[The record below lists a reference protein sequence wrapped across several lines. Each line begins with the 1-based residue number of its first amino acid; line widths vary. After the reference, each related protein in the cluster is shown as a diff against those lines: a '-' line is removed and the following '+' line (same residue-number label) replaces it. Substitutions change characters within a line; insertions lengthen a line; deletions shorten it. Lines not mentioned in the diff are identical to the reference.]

1 MSLQLQRLF
10 GVWRKTAVR
19 KTSRTGAGRR
29 LRIEQLE
36 DRLTPSTSVTID
48 PGSSLTSSNLTS
60 PEGTAISLGST
71 VENANGTVTYSWS
84 VFKDGSSTAYA
95 VGSDASFSFTP
106 NDNGTYVVTL
116 SATDADNTNSA
127 SVTLNVTNVAPTAT
141 LSDSSTVA
149 VRNQTISFT
158 LGATDPSSVDTA
170 AGFTYQINW
179 GDGSPVQTVTGGS
192 GVVVTHA
199 FATEGT
205 DNVTVTATDKDGGVS
220 TAVSQSVTIQAVA
233 LENDPLNPGQLVLAV
248 GGTAKNDNIVL
259 VPNGN
264 SGAIKVLMQ
273 GRSQGIFSGE
283 QRIEVF
289 AGDGNDNVQLAGSI
303 KLDAWLDG
311 GNGNDRLHGAK
322 GNDVLLGGA
331 GRDWLDG
338 GQGNDVLVGGDGNDF
353 LLGQSGNDILIGGA
367 GADVLNGGPGDD
379 LMVGAATA
387 FDNDPTSLL
396 KLRDLWTADGSAA
409 VRVAAIKASD
419 TPLSS
424 TGSNGSPGT
433 VIDDG
438 VRDLLMGASGTNWY
452 ITDSSL
458 DRILG
463 NVKTS
468 IVN

>member
-29 LRIEQLE
+29 LSIEQLE
-36 DRLTPSTSVTID
+36 DRLTPSTGVTID
-48 PGSSLTSSNLTS
+48 AGSLTG
-60 PEGTAISLGST
+60 PEGTAVTLNST
-71 VENANGTVTYSWS
+71 VDNPNGNVSYDWS
-84 VFKDGSSTAYA
+84 VFKDGDSTAYA
-95 VGSDASFSFTP
+95 VGSDASFTFTP
-106 NDNGTYVVTL
+106 NDNGSYAVKLTITDGDGSMSAADVTL
-116 SATDADNTNSA
+116 DI
-127 SVTLNVTNVAPTAT
+127 TNVAPTAT
-141 LSDSSTVA
+141 LSADSSLA

-158 LGATDPSSVDTA
+158 LGATDPSTVDTT

-192 GVVVTHA
+192 SVVVTHA

-220 TAVSQSVTIQAVA
+220 TSVSQSVTIQAVA
-233 LENDPLNPGQLVLAV
+233 LENDPLHPGQLVLAV

-264 SGAIKVLMQ
+264 SGAIKVLIQ

-303 KLDAWLDG
+303 KMDAWLDG

-353 LLGQSGNDILIGGA
+353 LLGQSGDDILIGGA

-387 FDNDPTSLL
+387 YDNDPTSLL
-396 KLRDLWTADGSAA
+396 KLRDLWTVGGSAA
-409 VRVAAIKASD
+409 DRVADIKASD